1 MEASGPIE
9 VFLADAN
16 ALFREAVKSVIQSQE
31 GMRVVG
37 EASDA
42 AQLIAGAERTRP
54 DVIVLDSNLPGD
66 SIERTITLVHESGPY
81 HLLMLLSIHEQEI
94 LVTAVQYGVTGFV
107 TKESPLSEL
116 IAATEAVHGGATIVP
131 QLMLGPLLQALMSQR
146 RHQEEGLR
154 RMSRLTRREKE
165 VLALLADGADNDSI
179 AEVLVISPQTARTH
193 IQNILAKLDVH
204 SRLEAATLAMQKGF
218 SEELAAHRQ
227 RTASG

>member
-1 MEASGPIE
+1 M
-9 VFLADAN
+9 FLADAN
-16 ALFREAVKSVIQSQE
+16 SLFREAVRSVIQAQD

-37 EASDA
+37 EASDS

-54 DVIVLDSNLPGD
+54 DVVVLDSNLPGE
-66 SIERTITLVHESGPY
+66 SIERTITLARQSGRY
-81 HLLMLLSIHEQEI
+81 ELLMLLSTNEQDV
-94 LVTAVQYGVTGFV
+94 LVTAVQHGVTGFV

-116 IAATEAVHGGATIVP
+116 IAATQAVHSGATIVP
-131 QLMLGPLLQALMSQR
+131 QRMLGPLLRALMSER
-146 RHQEEGLR
+146 KHQEEGLR

-165 VLALLADGADNDSI
+165 VLAMLAEGADNDSI

-227 RTASG
+227 KKPSLS